1 MKINLKKV
9 LPSELSSYVGYR
21 MVRIATAFYLL
32 VMIARSSIHLFASDG
47 GAKSIAGIDISV
59 ASGDNIIA
67 IFHQWGATQLLL
79 ALFLTL
85 LFIRYPG
92 MTPLVLLTLAV
103 EPVMRL
109 VAGQMKSVTAEGVPP
124 GESLNGLSFVLLAVL
139 FIASVLEKRT
149 PNNPSS

>member
-9 LPSELSSYVGYR
+9 LPPELSSYVGYR
-21 MVRIATAFYLL
+21 IVRIATAFYLL

-59 ASGDNIIA
+59 ADGDNIVA

-109 VAGQMKSVTAEGVPP
+109 IAGQMKSVTADGSPP

-139 FIASVLEKRT
+139 FIASVLEKKT

>member
-9 LPSELSSYVGYR
+9 LPSELSSYGGYR
-21 MVRIATAFYLL
+21 IVRIATALYLL
-32 VMIARSSIHLFASDG
+32 VMIARSSIHLFSSDG
-47 GAKSIAGIDISV
+47 GANGIAGIDISV
-59 ASGDNIIA
+59 AGGDNIVA

-92 MTPLVLLTLAV
+92 MTPLIVLTLAV

-109 VAGQMKSVTAEGVPP
+109 IAGQMKSVTSDGPPP
-124 GESLNGLSFVLLAVL
+124 GESLNGVAFIFLIAL
-139 FIASVLEKRT
+139 FIASVLEKRI
-149 PNNPSS
+149 PKNLSY

>member
-21 MVRIATAFYLL
+21 IVRIATAFYLL

-59 ASGDNIIA
+59 AGGDNIIA

-79 ALFLTL
+79 ALL
-85 LFIRYPG
+85 LSLLLIRYPG
-92 MTPLVLLTLAV
+92 MTPLIVLTLAV

-109 VAGQMKSVTAEGVPP
+109 IAGQIKSVTADGSPP
-124 GESLNGLSFVLLAVL
+124 GESLNGLSFAFLAVL

-149 PNNPSS
+149 PNNPSN

>member
-1 MKINLKKV
+1 MRINLKKV
-9 LPSELSSYVGYR
+9 FPSELSSFAGYR
-21 MVRIATAFYLL
+21 IVRIATAFYLL

-79 ALFLTL
+79 ALFLSL

-92 MTPLVLLTLAV
+92 MTPLIVLTLAV

-109 VAGQMKSVTAEGVPP
+109 IAGQIKSVTADGAPP
-124 GESLNGLSFVLLAVL
+124 GEILNGPSFVFLAVL
-139 FIASVLEKRT
+139 FFASVLEKRT
-149 PNNPSS
+149 QKEIE

>member
-1 MKINLKKV
+1 MKIDLKKV

-21 MVRIATAFYLL
+21 IVRIATALYLMVL
-32 VMIARSSIHLFASDG
+32 IGRSSIHLFSSDG
-47 GAKSIAGIDISV
+47 GANGIAGIDTSV
-59 ASGDNIIA
+59 AGGDNIVA

-92 MTPLVLLTLAV
+92 MTPLIVLTLAV
-103 EPVMRL
+103 EPVMRFI
-109 VAGQMKSVTAEGVPP
+109 AGQIKSVTADGAPP
-124 GESLNGLSFVLLAVL
+124 GEILNGPSFVFLAVL

-149 PNNPSS
+149 QKEI

>member
-9 LPSELSSYVGYR
+9 LPSELSSYSGYR
-21 MVRIATAFYLL
+21 IVRIATAFYLL

-59 ASGDNIIA
+59 AGGDNIIA

-85 LFIRYPG
+85 LFIRYPATKAPKAATG
-92 MTPLVLLTLAV
+92 AKWV
-103 EPVMRL
+103 
-109 VAGQMKSVTAEGVPP
+109 GVSYRIDGFKVP
-124 GESLNGLSFVLLAVL
+124 
-139 FIASVLEKRT
+139 
-149 PNNPSS
+149 

>member
-9 LPSELSSYVGYR
+9 LPSELSSYGGYR
-21 MVRIATAFYLL
+21 IVRIATAFCLL

-59 ASGDNIIA
+59 EGGDNIVA

-109 VAGQMKSVTAEGVPP
+109 IAGQMKSVTADGTPP
-124 GESLNGLSFVLLAVL
+124 GESLNGPFFAFLAVL

-149 PNNPSS
+149 RKES

>member
-1 MKINLKKV
+1 MKIYLKKV
-9 LPSELSSYVGYR
+9 LPSELSSYGGYQI
-21 MVRIATAFYLL
+21 VRIATALYLL
-32 VMIARSSIHLFASDG
+32 VMIARSSIHLFSSDG
-47 GAKSIAGIDISV
+47 GANGIAGIDISI
-59 ASGDNIIA
+59 AGGDNIVA

-92 MTPLVLLTLAV
+92 MTPLIVLTLAV

-109 VAGQMKSVTAEGVPP
+109 IAGQMKSVTADGTPP
-124 GESLNGLSFVLLAVL
+124 GGSLNGPSFAFLAVL

-149 PNNPSS
+149 RKES